1 MIWMPAQ
8 RHGSADGGDRRWGRA
23 RPGGPCSAYNVV
35 IHDGARIGQD
45 AILQDGAVVGKS
57 PHLGKLSTASRDPL
71 LPAVIG
77 EGAAVLSGAI
87 VFAGAT
93 LEAGAI
99 VGDQAHVRERTRVG
113 RDSVIGRGSSVDN
126 DVLIGERVRVQTNC
140 YVTAHTVIEDD
151 AFVGPGVIT
160 TNDDTMAR
168 HPEGELRIGPTLR
181 RGCRIGGGAVLCPGV
196 EIGEEAFVGAGAV
209 VVRDVPPRAVVVGVP
224 ARQIRSVP
232 DEDVIERWR

>member
-1 MIWMPAQ
+1 MI
-8 RHGSADGGDRRWGRA
+8 GSGVELG
-23 RPGGPCSAYNVV
+23 PGVVFGHNVV

-77 EGAAVLSGAI
+77 EGAAVLSEPI

-93 LEAGAI
+93 LEPGAI

-140 YVTAHTVIEDD
+140 YLTAHTVIEDD
-151 AFVGPGVIT
+151 VFIGPGVIT

-168 HPEGELRIGPTLR
+168 HPEGEPRIGPTLR
-181 RGCRIGGGAVLCPGV
+181 RACRIGGGAVLCPGV